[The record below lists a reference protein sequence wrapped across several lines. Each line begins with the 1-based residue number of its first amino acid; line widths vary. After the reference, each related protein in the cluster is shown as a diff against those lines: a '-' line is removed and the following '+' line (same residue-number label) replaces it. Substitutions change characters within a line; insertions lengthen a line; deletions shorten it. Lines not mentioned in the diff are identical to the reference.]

1 MQVLRAIAALG
12 VVIYHTD
19 IRINGVH
26 SELMGVSIFFVISGF
41 IMVHITRGETE
52 DFLAK
57 RLIRIVPIYW
67 IFTLGAVAWF
77 GFGFANLPR
86 VVPLWF
92 HWLLTKP
99 WYIAAWFGARAW
111 SLCSKDTA
119 VALARS
125 LSFWPNAQDPLPIL
139 GVGWTLN
146 IEMFFYVLFALCLR
160 AGERLAP
167 PVSAAI
173 LVGLFFL
180 NASGAYPNQVLATY
194 GHDYVIFFVLG
205 MVCYYAWQ
213 FLMPTIERHRLTAT
227 VLACCVLAL
236 WPLAIF
242 IPIPLAGIRY
252 YLPPAVVLSALV
264 LHSAGR
270 RIDSRLLIDLGGASF
285 ALYLI
290 HIPVLESLRTSSAI
304 FPILKLATPTGALI
318 AACLSSSLAMIAYY
332 RLELP
337 LLRSLHS
344 RLKSANRT
352 GRRIHTNRNLG
363 HSVRP
368 IAADI
373 LKGPALAF
381 VPLQRAGIYSI

>member
-1 MQVLRAIAALG
+1 MITNLQVLRAVAALG

-26 SELMGVSIFFVISGF
+26 SELMGVAIFFVISGF

-52 DFLAK
+52 RFLVK

-67 IFTLGAVAWF
+67 ISTLGALAWF
-77 GFGFANLPR
+77 RFGFANLPR

-99 WYIAAWFGARAW
+99 LYIATWFGAQAW

-125 LSFWPNAQDPLPIL
+125 LFFWPNAQDPLPIL

-146 IEMFFYVLFALCLR
+146 IEMFCYLLFALCLR
-160 AGERLAP
+160 TGKRLAP
-167 PVSAAI
+167 LVCATI

-180 NASGAYPNQVLATY
+180 NASGAYPNKVLATY

-205 MVCYYAWQ
+205 MICYYAWQ
-213 FLMPTIERHRLTAT
+213 LLAPTIERHRLTPT
-227 VLACCVLAL
+227 VLACCVLGL
-236 WPLAIF
+236 WPLAIL
-242 IPIPLAGIRY
+242 IPLPLAGIRY
-252 YLPPAVVLSALV
+252 YLPPAVVLSALI

-270 RIDSRLLIDLGGASF
+270 RVGSRLLIDLGGASF

-290 HIPVLESLRTSSAI
+290 HIPVLESLRTLSQI
-304 FPILKLATPTGALI
+304 IPLLKLATPTGALM
-318 AACLSSSLAMIAYY
+318 AACLSSLLAMIAHY

-344 RLKSANRT
+344 RLKSADRT
-352 GRRIHTNRNLG
+352 AVSTPTAVLDTASG
-363 HSVRP
+363 
-368 IAADI
+368 
-373 LKGPALAF
+373 
-381 VPLQRAGIYSI
+381 